1 MSFTVAYRNHL
12 EPEPDQRFLRS
23 GFGDGHVEGVA
34 HLLLQAV
41 RHAALPL
48 EGIVAVQGVLQAL
61 GFAFKP
67 LVSAFLRLILF
78 TFPVAFLF
86 TLSSNVLSL
95 VWWTFPI
102 AEILDCFVSFVF
114 LKQAQKQKI
123 GPLDEKH

>member
-1 MSFTVAYRNHL
+1 MRK
-12 EPEPDQRFLRS
+12 S
-23 GFGDGHVEGVA
+23 GFYTDLRIFFCGNNSLRIASLSFVFMGFN
-34 HLLLQAV
+34 
-41 RHAALPL
+41 
-48 EGIVAVQGVLQAL
+48 VAVQGVLQAL

-123 GPLDEKH
+123 EPLDEKH